1 MKMRIKLGALAAC
14 MTMAALALAAA
25 DLGNLSPERLE
36 QLRKRYPE
44 ADTNKDGTLT
54 VQEGLAYYSKMR
66 SQKSA
71 PATNSKLP
79 KADFA
84 NVKYGP
90 HERNVL
96 DLWRAKSD
104 KPAPLVVFIHGG
116 GFRNGD
122 KSQANPEMIKAC
134 LENGVSFMSISYRF
148 LPDAPIQDIL
158 RDCARAIQY
167 VRYKAK
173 DFNIDP
179 KRIASYGGSAGA
191 GTSVWLAFHDDLAD
205 PKNADPV
212 LRESSRIVAA
222 GSLNG
227 QATYDL
233 IEWEERIGKFKTEWS
248 REEEAPAFYHLKT
261 REDLDSEQG
270 AKIRAGVSMLKLAS
284 KDDAPVF
291 LHCSNPDGEPKD
303 RGHLLHHPKHVTV
316 LKEQCDKVG
325 VKAEI
330 FLSAAEPKS
339 KGNSNEALRKF
350 FFQHL
355 GVDKKLMTGE

>member
-1 MKMRIKLGALAAC
+1 
-14 MTMAALALAAA
+14 MAVLVAVGTVVSIAA
-25 DLGNLSPERLE
+25 DAKADRLQ
-36 QLRKRYPE
+36 QLLKRYPA
-44 ADTNKDGTLT
+44 ADANKDGILSEAEARDYARKLKG
-54 VQEGLAYYSKMR
+54 QGE
-66 SQKSA
+66 
-71 PATNSKLP
+71 ATEKKADNSKLLKP
-79 KADFA
+79 TFAD
-84 NVKYGP
+84 VKYGP

-96 DLWRAKSD
+96 DIWQAKSSA
-104 KPAPLVVFIHGG
+104 PTPLVVYIHGG
-116 GFRNGD
+116 GFRAGD
-122 KSQANPEMIKAC
+122 KSKASPDMIKAC
-134 LENGVSFMSISYRF
+134 VENGVSYMSISYRF

-212 LRESSRIVAA
+212 LRESSRLVAS

-233 IEWEERIGKFKTEWS
+233 KEWEDKIGKFKPEWT
-248 REEEAPAFYHLKT
+248 RGEEAPAFYHFKT
-261 REDLDSEQG
+261 EADLETEKG
-270 AKIRAGVSMLKLAS
+270 RKIMADCSMIKLAS

-291 LHCSNPDGEPKD
+291 LYCSNEGGEPKD

-325 VKAEI
+325 VTAEI
-330 FLSAAEPKS
+330 FLSNAEPKS
-339 KGNSNEALRKF
+339 TGNSNEALRNF
-350 FFQHL
+350 FFKHL
-355 GVDKKLMTGE
+355 GVEVKVTKGE